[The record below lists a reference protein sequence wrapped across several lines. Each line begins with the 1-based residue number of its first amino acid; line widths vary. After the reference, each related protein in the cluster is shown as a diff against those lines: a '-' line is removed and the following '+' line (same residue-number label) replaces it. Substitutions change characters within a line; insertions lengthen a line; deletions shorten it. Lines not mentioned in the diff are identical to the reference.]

1 MVKTLRIFCLAAAL
15 IAAGILFYTKAVAP
29 GETRDSDV
37 SISLP
42 EEPLEYTSN
51 QEVLGTAVSQSVYGD
66 KAAET
71 IETVNNIL
79 YDFSA
84 HWDNTLVDSVP
95 GQVAASAGLE
105 PSVLAE
111 EDYQV
116 IRRAFDLAQQ
126 TEGLF
131 DPTVGALT
139 SVWADGE
146 PSADQVSWALTY
158 TGWQEVSLSDEDMS
172 AGIGRPGITL
182 DMGAVV
188 PGMAVQ
194 AALEA
199 YQEAGIDGGV
209 ITMDGTAAM
218 TGTKSEGGES
228 FTIGLRTPMDSN
240 GDHYAVLQADDVVI
254 CTADGESRLLNPADG
269 YPVETDL
276 LAVTVL
282 SEDGFLSDAMSS
294 ILYMQGLDKALE
306 HLDASDYQVIL
317 VAESGEIYFRRRF
330 GNLLPCVILKIF
342 DLPTDP
348 VSGLTCSRRSL
359 LLRNPL
365 GRKRNNL
372 SERAGWRV
380 AMDLMPGFDL
390 RA

>member
-15 IAAGILFYTKAVAP
+15 IAAGMLFYTKAVAP

-51 QEVLGTAVSQSVYGD
+51 QEVLGAAVSQSVYGE
-66 KAAET
+66 KASET
-71 IETVNNIL
+71 IEAVNNIL
-79 YDFSA
+79 YNFSV
-84 HWDNTLVDSVP
+84 HWDNSLVDSVP

-111 EDYQV
+111 EDYRV
-116 IRRAFDLAQQ
+116 IRRAFDLAEQ
-126 TEGLF
+126 TQGLF
-131 DPTVGALT
+131 DPTAGALT

-158 TGWQEVSLSDEDMS
+158 TGWQEVSLSDEEMS

-199 YQEAGIDGGV
+199 YQNADIDGGV
-209 ITMDGTAAM
+209 ITMDGAAAM
-218 TGTKSEGGES
+218 TGTKGEGGEP
-228 FTIGLRTPMDSN
+228 FTIGLRSPID
-240 GDHYAVLQADDVVI
+240 GGGHYAVLQSDDVVI
-254 CTADGESRLLNPADG
+254 CTADKQSGLLNPADG

-282 SEDGFLSDAMSS
+282 SKDGFLSDAMSS
-294 ILYMQGLDKALE
+294 ILYMQGLDKALK
-306 HLDASDYQVIL
+306 HLDESDYQVIL
-317 VAESGEIYFRRRF
+317 AAKSGEIY
-330 GNLLPCVILKIF
+330 LSP
-342 DLPTDP
+342 
-348 VSGLTCSRRSL
+348 SL
-359 LLRNPL
+359 RESFALRDTENFQI
-365 GRKRNNL
+365 
-372 SERAGWRV
+372 A
-380 AMDLMPGFDL
+380 D
-390 RA
+390 

>member
-51 QEVLGTAVSQSVYGD
+51 QEVLGTAVSQSVYGE

-199 YQEAGIDGGV
+199 YQEADIDGGV
-209 ITMDGTAAM
+209 ITMDGAAAM

-228 FTIGLRTPMDSN
+228 FTIGLRNPMNND

-269 YPVETDL
+269 YPVETRHITHARVRRAVL
-276 LAVTVL
+276 LAALGVTSDEMAAAPPYARIL
-282 SEDGFLSDAMSS
+282 AADAKGAQLLAACKDGAGIPFSSSLAKLAIASPQAKRTAFLCEYSS
-294 ILYMQGLDKALE
+294 WLRDSASKKGLAGRVPQ
-306 HLDASDYQVIL
+306 ASRKFEL
-317 VAESGEIYFRRRF
+317 T
-330 GNLLPCVILKIF
+330 KI
-342 DLPTDP
+342 
-348 VSGLTCSRRSL
+348 
-359 LLRNPL
+359 
-365 GRKRNNL
+365 
-372 SERAGWRV
+372 
-380 AMDLMPGFDL
+380 
-390 RA
+390 

>member
-51 QEVLGTAVSQSVYGD
+51 QEVLGTAVSQSVYGE

-71 IETVNNIL
+71 IQTVNNIL

-111 EDYQV
+111 DDYQV
-116 IRRAFDLAQQ
+116 IRRAFDLAEQ

-199 YQEAGIDGGV
+199 YQEADIDGGV

-228 FTIGLRTPMDSN
+228 FTIGLRNPMNND

-269 YPVETDL
+269 YSVETDL

-306 HLDASDYQVIL
+306 HLDESDYQVIL
-317 VAESGEIYFRRRF
+317 VAESGEIYLSPSLRESFTLRDTENFR
-330 GNLLPCVILKIF
+330 LA
-342 DLPTDP
+342 D
-348 VSGLTCSRRSL
+348 
-359 LLRNPL
+359 
-365 GRKRNNL
+365 
-372 SERAGWRV
+372 
-380 AMDLMPGFDL
+380 
-390 RA
+390 